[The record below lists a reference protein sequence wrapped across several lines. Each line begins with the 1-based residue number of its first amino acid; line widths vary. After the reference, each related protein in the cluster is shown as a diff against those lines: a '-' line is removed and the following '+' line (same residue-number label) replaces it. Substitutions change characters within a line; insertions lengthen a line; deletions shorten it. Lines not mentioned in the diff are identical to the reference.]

1 MTSQATVSVV
11 GDEVTADLHTAQTGV
26 AAGQALVL
34 YDDDVVL
41 GSATIT
47 ATERAASQPA

>member
-1 MTSQATVSVV
+1 VTVA
-11 GDEVTADLHTAQTGV
+11 DQTVTAELHTPQTGV

-34 YDDDVVL
+34 YDGDVVL

-47 ATERAASQPA
+47 ATERSASLPA